1 MFLPMD
7 TLEHVTSSGISSV
20 YLDMTS
26 MYNWCTD
33 AQI

>member
-7 TLEHVTSSGISSV
+7 TLEHVISSGIYSV

-26 MYNWCTD
+26 IYNQCID